1 MLANSK
7 DVNYLMLN
15 GEVFGSE
22 KRFPG
27 KYTFGKYHIDVNI
40 YNVNVDPKNG
50 PIVNKSSDTATISLA
65 ESIVFQELNFKNEKY
80 VLVKSFNRYVK
91 LDNDLNVVGYLSNDI
106 VWVKLADLG
115 GKMTPIN

>member
-1 MLANSK
+1 MLANGK

-15 GEVFGSE
+15 GEVFGSQ

-27 KYTFGKYHIDVNI
+27 KFTFGKNHIDVNI

-50 PIVNKSSDTATISLA
+50 PIATKSSDTATISLA

-91 LDNDLNVVGYLSNDI
+91 PDDSIYKAGYLSNDI